1 MKATYTNYKLLN
13 PRSLG
18 RRRGKVGVR
27 VVGVVIVFDVD
38 IGIVLV
44 LLLWVL
50 LLGAPRRTIIRHP
63 IIGGDVLLG
72 GVVGRQFVLAG
83 RRAA

>member
-1 MKATYTNYKLLN
+1 MILSHS

-18 RRRGKVGVR
+18 RRRGKVRVR
-27 VVGVVIVFDVD
+27 VRVGVVVFG
-38 IGIVLV
+38 IGVGVILV
-44 LLLWVL
+44 LILLLQVL
-50 LLGAPRRTIIRHP
+50 LLGAPRRTIITHP

-83 RRAA
+83 